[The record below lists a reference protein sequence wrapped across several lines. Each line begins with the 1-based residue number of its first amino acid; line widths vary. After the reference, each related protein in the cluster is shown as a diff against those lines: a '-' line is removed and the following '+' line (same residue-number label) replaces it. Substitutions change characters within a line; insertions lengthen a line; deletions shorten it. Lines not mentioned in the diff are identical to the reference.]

1 MNATVRHKTVEQVGK
16 SSAPPP
22 AVEQT
27 ETEVEGPSPQ
37 EELAAYAK
45 LRQQLHATLVDARDA
60 AGGQAVSHAIEQ
72 AGTRLRTLGEY
83 SHETINKLTQT
94 LKKDLVSTNEAM
106 RPKLEALAGD
116 AQKLKLVLRERGGP
130 LWHEMLQEGGH
141 IMKVSRDKG
150 GALVAQLAHAVG
162 EWGQVLGDKLDE
174 SLVYHTGEVT
184 HGGRFQCTDCPE
196 TIELKKP
203 GHLPPCPKCHGSQ
216 YRRA

>member
-1 MNATVRHKTVEQVGK
+1 MNATVGQETAGQVGK
-16 SSAPPP
+16 PSAPPP
-22 AVEQT
+22 AAE
-27 ETEVEGPSPQ
+27 ETEVEGPTRQ
-37 EELAAYAK
+37 EELVVYAK
-45 LRQQLHATLVDARDA
+45 LRQQLHSTLADARGA
-60 AGGQAVSHAIEQ
+60 ATGQTVTHAIEQ
-72 AGTRLRTLGEY
+72 AGTRLRTLGEH
-83 SHETINKLTQT
+83 SHKTINKLTQT

-141 IMKVSRDKG
+141 IMEVSRDKG
-150 GALVAQLAHAVG
+150 GALVAQLAHAIG

-174 SLVYHTGEVT
+174 SLVYRTGEVT
-184 HGGRFQCTDCPE
+184 HGGRFQCTGCPE
-196 TIELKKP
+196 TIEMKKP